1 MLICIAKYNFIGFDL
16 GMISFKGRNISI
28 INADRITRHVN
39 SAYPHLS
46 ESKSILSINHGMN
59 KYAGKQT
66 KTYGLANLKLRL
78 MSKMNNLRYRSGLG
92 IEQFKI
98 IIDNLKNYHLGNCY
112 ESAILAQIIGKING
126 QKNIYPAQIYFTKN
140 SSGKNMQFDHAVAVI
155 TDKAFEKDY
164 KYQFKNKD
172 AIIVDPWL
180 GVTEF
185 AGEYIN
191 KLRTLYFKMFPG
203 QLSDY
208 SNKMKILALESK
220 TIKEFNQKR
229 KEIFK
234 PEFYFKLHDEEVLS
248 MDDAKILG
256 EEFPELIIKNY

>member
-1 MLICIAKYNFIGFDL
+1 MGFDL

-39 SAYPHLS
+39 SVYPHLS

-78 MSKMNNLRYRSGLG
+78 MSKMDNFRYRGG
-92 IEQFKI
+92 FGFEQFKI
-98 IIDNLKNYHLGNCY
+98 IIDNFKNHHLGNCY

-126 QKNIYPAQIYFTKN
+126 QKNIYPAQLYFTKD
-140 SSGKNMQFDHAVAVI
+140 SSEKKIQFDHAVAVI
-155 TDKAFEKDY
+155 IDKAFDKNY

-208 SNKMKILALESK
+208 SNKMEILASESK
-220 TIKEFNQKR
+220 TIEEFNQKR

-234 PEFYFKLHDEEVLS
+234 PKFYFELHDKEVLS
-248 MDDAKILG
+248 MDDAQILSK
-256 EEFPELIIKNY
+256 EFPELIIKNF